1 MSLPAP
7 WDFYF
12 RAFRSPGSPRAP
24 AGYHYE
30 AKLRIASAG
39 LSPASTAAS
48 LAALWIPRPSGLSL
62 LYYPGLPPSAYAG
75 SPDACTSQFLP
86 HRYWPSGRGNK
97 PLATPVTPLQSAS
110 CGGSFRRLVRSLSLR
125 PSWLLAPWA
134 DQTREAQCPPGHP
147 GLLHPGFQ
155 VAGSPR
161 TPAGYDYEA
170 KLRISS
176 AGLSPASTAA
186 SLAAPPPGNRH
197 SSQGSWPVRLRG
209 REALQKQR
217 YGTSDNIA
225 LQGNRSGHCVPRQSE
240 TPESSSP
247 FSSPALTVPSLSPGP
262 ISKIWWLL
270 SVGTVVLGSD
280 AGAIAVTPLDC
291 KKSVRSLRPSPTS
304 WYS

>member
-1 MSLPAP
+1 MA
-7 WDFYF
+7 
-12 RAFRSPGSPRAP
+12 
-24 AGYHYE
+24 H

-48 LAALWIPRPSGLSL
+48 LAAPRPSGLSL

-176 AGLSPASTAA
+176 AGLTPASTAA
-186 SLAAPPPGNRH
+186 SLAALPP
-197 SSQGSWPVRLRG
+197 
-209 REALQKQR
+209 
-217 YGTSDNIA
+217 
-225 LQGNRSGHCVPRQSE
+225 
-240 TPESSSP
+240 
-247 FSSPALTVPSLSPGP
+247 
-262 ISKIWWLL
+262 
-270 SVGTVVLGSD
+270 
-280 AGAIAVTPLDC
+280 
-291 KKSVRSLRPSPTS
+291 
-304 WYS
+304 